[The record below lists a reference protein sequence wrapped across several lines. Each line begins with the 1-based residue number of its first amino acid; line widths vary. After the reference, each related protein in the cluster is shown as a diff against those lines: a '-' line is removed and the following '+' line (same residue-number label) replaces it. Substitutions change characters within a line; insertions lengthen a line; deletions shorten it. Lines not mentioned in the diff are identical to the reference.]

1 MSETQHR
8 RGAGD
13 VPPDGKELDAD
24 QKLRP
29 RQEMSRDSEVY
40 HDGKNDKQDD
50 AYWLHKRVLS
60 PRAAAVTPT
69 TVADMCV

>member
-13 VPPDGKELDAD
+13 VPPHGKELDAD

-29 RQEMSRDSEVY
+29 SQEMSRDSEVY
-40 HDGKNDKQDD
+40 HDGKATN
-50 AYWLHKRVLS
+50 RMM
-60 PRAAAVTPT
+60 RAGFIGVSFLL
-69 TVADMCV
+69 VQQW